1 MLLSR
6 LHFIRLLRHM
16 TGETA
21 TIKIFQFLLS
31 LVLLRLITCPKF
43 SFLKLKFLN
52 LCFILT
58 VDPSGML
65 KKRWQRQTAFTHT
78 LPPGKQQ
85 HLDVSRRGWEMWGNW
100 TEERLW
106 FFFFF
111 LPKHEQE
118 KTFSLLCIQSQ
129 STHTAGAWDAIN
141 NVRPFYSFRE
151 VIYCYYCVGM
161 ALITAAIKPL
171 AGSAGSSLTTC
182 LRGGKAV
189 EMEAE
194 AQQDEAVMAGSSWL
208 CETQASEHRAALCCT
223 NECKFSIL
231 KFKCPSASQEKNIF
245 NIF

>member
-1 MLLSR
+1 MAETDSLYTYPSTR
-6 LHFIRLLRHM
+6 K
-16 TGETA
+16 TA
-21 TIKIFQFLLS
+21 TPGCEQKGLRDVGELDRREA
-31 LVLLRLITCPKF
+31 LV
-43 SFLKLKFLN
+43 
-52 LCFILT
+52 
-58 VDPSGML
+58 
-65 KKRWQRQTAFTHT
+65 
-78 LPPGKQQ
+78 
-85 HLDVSRRGWEMWGNW
+85 
-100 TEERLW
+100 

-111 LPKHEQE
+111 PKHEQE